1 MTKFRALFATI
12 RLYKKIILFLVYF
25 ILALILRENPRE
37 ILATADM
44 TNYCYIPTTIT
55 QTVKPNL
62 LIVMDFSGSMQFPA
76 YVPCNFSGY
85 SNQVAQCGSSTA
97 NSSSDWKYNVS
108 KTYYGYFDPNKCYR
122 YSASNFQE
130 ANCDCSNKVGISSCI
145 SGNLLNWVTATRID
159 IARWV
164 LTGGR
169 SSSSGG
175 NTFLQSEGAEY
186 VINDDNLKCKF
197 QISASTT
204 TNRRLTIS
212 NYNGTCPLGNNTINN
227 ANIQVRPTDPNSIKG
242 VIHDVCDTSDLN
254 GQINDK
260 CKLIMEF
267 MVFASDSR
275 YGVIRVG
282 KQATISALINAINS
296 ETPYWGTPTGEAL
309 WEAYDYYK
317 QSNDHTYE
325 ANSAYINRGNA
336 NADPYYDG
344 SGGNAIPVYCRKGFV
359 LLISD
364 GAWNGNV
371 DPVVPARI
379 MATQDLRPD
388 LNGTQ
393 VVYTYA
399 VYAFGDN
406 DPSTALQGRQAM
418 ITTAIFGG
426 FNDKDNNN
434 WPYPFTNIQYPNG
447 SGTCSSLEGTIR
459 SNIQTNSITY
469 CNSRGVVYPLPQCN
483 PTGTWDPLCSE
494 WDTAF
499 GSPKDGLPYNF
510 FEAYDAPQ
518 LKSAIL
524 SAIYDILRRASSGAT
539 VATLSQRVSTG
550 ALVLQPYF
558 YPRYQAGDVEL
569 SWIGFLKALWVDAKG
584 RIREDTVA
592 DKILKLLEDLWVQF
606 VSTSSGTKIFAIS
619 NETSCTATEK
629 NTPEQVTPLFEAGC
643 KLADTNP
650 GNRKVYV
657 NKDGALVSLT
667 DSSLTSYV
675 QSMWNDIAGKSI
687 NATCIINYILGQDNP
702 CPADTNTITFVSRP
716 RTADISSLC
725 PGSSGNRNWK
735 LGDIYHSTPVV
746 LSYEPLNN
754 YHIRY
759 GDTSYLTYI
768 NSDSYKKRTTYVFV
782 GANDGMLHAFRVG
795 WLSSYNPPNE
805 PLKLT
810 DAFSLTSTD
819 LIGKEEWAFIPRN
832 ALPYLLWLG
841 HKDYCHVPTVDYRVS
856 VFDAK
861 DPNTGQWRTYLLG
874 MMGFGGK
881 AISANGT
888 TYSSSLF
895 LLDLTDWL
903 NGASDRPT
911 LKWEIT
917 LPDNTLTLSYPQVVK
932 LSNSTDWSKTYVVI
946 GSGPKEVTG
955 TGTPYTISFVS
966 QFKIYFISLA
976 DGTIVKSL
984 TIPDNNK
991 AVGHLRTV
999 DFDNDYVDDLIY
1011 FGTYNETSGNLY
1023 RISFKNTDGSY
1034 KDVSSLSDGD
1044 IKPVFSSYL
1053 GKPVFAALQMTF
1065 DQSRNLW
1072 VVFGTG
1078 QYLTRNYPS
1087 TNYFIGFKDTCYLGN
1102 CTLNFSDLVDRTNY
1116 CTNNSN
1122 YNATLLYNSTET
1134 TCTCTETGCSQTS
1147 EGALYQFIYSLAP
1160 NGWYHVLTVNE
1171 QMYSSVFIL
1180 NYMVN
1185 ALSFRP
1191 TQDICSSG
1199 GETYYWMVCLA
1210 EGCPC
1215 YSLRGET
1222 SPVVSKFIAYGASP
1236 IGQPFQPLKTEKGT
1250 TLFTQT
1256 SAGGIIQAPNPLR
1269 STLRGKFI
1277 LWIEK

>member
-1 MTKFRALFATI
+1 MTKFRTIFATI

-44 TNYCYIPTTIT
+44 TNYCYSPPTISE
-55 QTVKPNL
+55 TVAPN
-62 LIVMDFSGSMQFPA
+62 VMVLVDFSGSMGWCA
-76 YVPCNFSGY
+76 YNPNSNKRDCCN
-85 SNQVAQCGSSTA
+85 
-97 NSSSDWKYNVS
+97 NSSGCGW
-108 KTYYGYFDPNKCYR
+108 TYRGDEEGYFIPDKVYR
-122 YSASNFQE
+122 YVGGRLDYWEETNGTPAICPPSASGIDKNSIYQGSCLNFHYMR
-130 ANCDCSNKVGISSCI
+130 
-145 SGNLLNWVTATRID
+145 RID
-159 IARWV
+159 LLRWA

-169 SSSSGG
+169 PESCKNNPQIQRCDPEIYGQTSSQLSCDDYGCILWSESGEKVKVPWDRINGTQGGLLFQLKYLTLRPRFGVMPFAGSGIINQQSVYIGDFVGAANYDGINPYKNTITNINFGSPSGG
-175 NTFLQSEGAEY
+175 APTGPALWDTYNYFAQNSPQYGGLQPQTGGSVWKNPLYQCFDENKDGNCQGNELKPVPCAKNFVILITDGQWNIGAGGNY
-186 VINDDNLKCKF
+186 ACSIDNGF
-197 QISASTT
+197 ESAS
-204 TNRRLTIS
+204 
-212 NYNGTCPLGNNTINN
+212 
-227 ANIQVRPTDPNSIKG
+227 A
-242 VIHDVCDTSDLN
+242 
-254 GQINDK
+254 
-260 CKLIMEF
+260 
-267 MVFASDSR
+267 
-275 YGVIRVG
+275 
-282 KQATISALINAINS
+282 
-296 ETPYWGTPTGEAL
+296 
-309 WEAYDYYK
+309 
-317 QSNDHTYE
+317 
-325 ANSAYINRGNA
+325 
-336 NADPYYDG
+336 
-344 SGGNAIPVYCRKGFV
+344 
-359 LLISD
+359 
-364 GAWNGNV
+364 
-371 DPVVPARI
+371 DPVVPAYWLHKR
-379 MATQDLRPD
+379 
-388 LNGTQ
+388 G
-393 VVYTYA
+393 
-399 VYAFGDN
+399 
-406 DPSTALQGRQAM
+406 
-418 ITTAIFGG
+418 
-426 FNDKDNNN
+426 
-434 WPYPFTNIQYPNG
+434 FTNPVDDRKSTFYVEAIYGIGLWLGGTGELALKNIAMYGSFDRSKTWPDNLTDYPKNSCWVDDCSNYINSQGKG
-447 SGTCSSLEGTIR
+447 SPCT
-459 SNIQTNSITY
+459 
-469 CNSRGVVYPLPQCN
+469 PLPTSS
-483 PTGTWDPLCSE
+483 PDWDRDRDGVP
-494 WDTAF
+494 DT
-499 GSPKDGLPYNF
+499 F
-510 FEAYDAPQ
+510 FAASNAKEI
-518 LKSAIL
+518 KSAIL

-569 SWIGFLKALWVDAKG
+569 SWIGFLKALWVDAKA

-606 VSTSSGTKIFAIS
+606 VSTTSGTKIFAIS
-619 NETSCTATEK
+619 NETFCTATER
-629 NTPEQVTPLFEAGC
+629 NTPEDVTSLFEAGC
-643 KLADTNP
+643 KLAQTNP
-650 GNRKVYV
+650 ENRKVYV

-667 DSSLTSYV
+667 DSALTSYV
-675 QSMWNDIAGKSI
+675 QSMWSDIAGKSL

-725 PGSSGNRNWK
+725 PGSSGNRTWK
-735 LGDIYHSTPVV
+735 LGDIYHATPVV

-754 YHIRY
+754 YHLRY
-759 GDTSYLTYI
+759 GDSSYLTYI
-768 NSDSYKKRTTYVFV
+768 NSDSYRKRSTFVFV

-795 WLSSYNPPNE
+795 WLSAYNPPNE

-810 DAFSLTSTD
+810 DAFDLTSTD

-895 LLDLTDWL
+895 FLDLTDWL

-932 LSNSTDWSKTYVVI
+932 LSNGTDWSKTYVVI

-966 QFKIYFISLA
+966 QPKIYFIRLA
-976 DGTIVKSL
+976 DGGIVANL

-991 AVGHLRTV
+991 AVGHLRAV
-999 DFDNDYVDDLIY
+999 DFDNDYIDDLIY

-1034 KDVSSLSDGD
+1034 KDVSSLTNSD
-1044 IKPVFSSYL
+1044 IKSVFSSYL
-1053 GKPVFAALQMTF
+1053 GKPVFSAPQMTF
-1065 DQSRNLW
+1065 DQTRNLW

-1087 TNYFIGFKDTCYLGN
+1087 TNYFVGFKDTCYLGN
-1102 CTLNFSDLVDRTNY
+1102 CTINFSNLVDRTNY
-1116 CTNNSN
+1116 CTNYSN
-1122 YNATLLYNSTET
+1122 YNATLLYNSMET

-1147 EGALYQFIYSLAP
+1147 EGASYQFIYSLAP

-1215 YSLRGET
+1215 YNLRGET
-1222 SPVVSKFIAYGASP
+1222 SPVVSKFIAFGAPP

-1256 SAGGIIQAPNPLR
+1256 SAGGIIQTPNPLR

>member
-1 MTKFRALFATI
+1 MTKFRAFLATI
-12 RLYKKIILFLVYF
+12 RLYKKIIFFLVYF

-55 QTVKPNL
+55 QAVKPNL
-62 LIVMDFSGSMQFPA
+62 LIVMDFSSSMQFPA
-76 YVPCNFSGY
+76 YLPCNAPSG
-85 SNQVAQCGSSTA
+85 SGDVIKCSDITVNST
-97 NSSSDWKYNVS
+97 SPWKYDPNR
-108 KTYYGYFDPNKCYR
+108 TYYGYFDPNKCYS
-122 YSASNFQE
+122 YSASSFQE
-130 ANCDCSNKVGISSCI
+130 ANCDCSNKVGTSSCI
-145 SGNLLNWVTATRID
+145 SGNLLNWATATRID

-169 SSSSGG
+169 TNA
-175 NTFLQSEGAEY
+175 NTLNSAGSEY
-186 VINDDNLKCKF
+186 KINDNTLNCTF
-197 QISASTT
+197 EISATT
-204 TNRRLTIS
+204 QKRNITIS
-212 NYNGTCPLGNNTINN
+212 GNNCRLADNN
-227 ANIQVRPTDPNSIKG
+227 AKTLQVSPSAPAKG
-242 VIHDVCDTSDLN
+242 VIDDVCDVSNLN

-260 CKLIMEF
+260 CKVIMEF
-267 MVFASDSR
+267 MIFSSGRGNYDR
-275 YGVIRVG
+275 EGVITVG
-282 KQATISALINAINS
+282 KQATISKLINAINNPFPS
-296 ETPYWGTPTGEAL
+296 GGKPTGEAL

-325 ANSAYINRGNA
+325 ANSDNINKGNA
-336 NADPYYDG
+336 NVDPYYDG
-344 SGGNAIPVYCRKGFV
+344 SGGNAIPVPCRKGFV
-359 LLISD
+359 LLLSD
-364 GAWNGNV
+364 GAWDGSV
-371 DPVVPARI
+371 DPIIPAREMVI
-379 MATQDLRPD
+379 QDLRSDIPD
-388 LNGTQ
+388 KQ
-393 VVYTYA
+393 SVYTYT
-399 VYAFGDN
+399 VYAFGYN
-406 DPSTALQGRQAM
+406 DTRGRQAM

-426 FNDKDNNN
+426 FNDRDGDRY
-434 WPYPFTNIQYPNG
+434 PYPFTGYPTD
-447 SGTCSSLEGTIR
+447 SR
-459 SNIQTNSITY
+459 SVT
-469 CNSRGVVYPLPQCN
+469 YPLPQCN

-569 SWIGFLKALWVDAKG
+569 SWIGFLKVLWVDAKG

-619 NETSCTATEK
+619 NETSCTATER
-629 NTPEQVTPLFEAGC
+629 NTPEDVIPLFEAGC

-667 DSSLTSYV
+667 DSVLTSYV
-675 QSMWNDIAGKSI
+675 QSMWSDVAGKSL

-725 PGSSGNRNWK
+725 PGSSGNRTWK

-768 NSDSYKKRTTYVFV
+768 NSDSYRKRTTYVFV
-782 GANDGMLHAFRVG
+782 GANDGMLHALRVG

-861 DPNTGQWRTYLLG
+861 DPNTRQWRTYLLG

-903 NGASDRPT
+903 TGTSDRPT

-932 LSNSTDWSKTYVVI
+932 LSNSTDWSKTYIVI

-966 QFKIYFISLA
+966 QPKVYFIRMA
-976 DGTIVKSL
+976 DGGIVANL

-991 AVGHLRTV
+991 AVGHLRAV

-1023 RISFKNTDGSY
+1023 RISFKNTNGSY
-1034 KDVSSLSDGD
+1034 KDVSSLTNSD
-1044 IKPVFSSYL
+1044 IKSVFSSNL
-1053 GKPVFAALQMTF
+1053 GKPVFAAPQMTF
-1065 DQSRNLW
+1065 DQTRNLW

-1116 CTNNSN
+1116 CTSNSN

-1147 EGALYQFIYSLAP
+1147 EGALYQFIYSLVP
-1160 NGWYHVLTVNE
+1160 NGWYHVLTSNE
-1171 QMYSSVFIL
+1171 QMYSSAYIL

-1222 SPVVSKFIAYGASP
+1222 SPVISKFIAFGAPP